1 MPVLEKGGDKSLTKR
16 PSNQFDSPNERGAI
30 TMMIATIGQW
40 PRIDYKDPEQ
50 VAERFNLLFQHAAE
64 HDIVVLPSTMALALG
79 VSVRQLERWRSGEAR
94 QNPEVLRLIQSAY
107 DMSMGALQMAS
118 LTGKVQPLQALAI
131 QHSMGMQDNP
141 DKVKEAATED
151 DRSATAQEIAMK
163 YADMPDE

>member
-1 MPVLEKGGDKSLTKR
+1 MAEKGGDKSIAQR
-16 PSNQFDSPNERGAI
+16 GRVQFDSPNERGAI

-50 VAERFNLLFQHAAE
+50 VAERLNQLFAHAAE

-79 VSVRQLERWRSGEAR
+79 VSMRTLERWRTGEFR
-94 QNPEVLRLIQSAY
+94 QNPEVLRLIQTAY

-118 LTGKVQPLQALAI
+118 LAGKVQPLQALAI

-151 DRSATAQEIAMK
+151 DRAATAQDIAMK